1 MWIPGIKDAK
11 RKPYEINYVT
21 DLLWKG
27 ELNYCNIQ
35 VCLYQTVAKLML

>member
-11 RKPYEINYVT
+11 RKSYEIIF
-21 DLLWKG
+21 DWLLWKG